1 MKKKNF
7 RSLSLNKKSISVL
20 STDAAKGGS
29 SRPPVGQSVDQT
41 CTGMASCGNCT
52 VDCSTNPYESIFLC
66 NMDK

>member
-1 MKKKNF
+1 MKKKNLK
-7 RSLSLNKKSISVL
+7 SLSLNKKSISVL
-20 STDAAKGGS
+20 GADAAKGGS
-29 SRPPVGQSVDQT
+29 SRPATGQSIDQT